1 MGGPCAYIARL
12 TRRPGSRWYAGN
24 GMLEESP
31 GSRDTGRRLTAAR
44 RKPRESATESKPPP
58 LGEVR
63 VKGWSKSPPQAWR
76 QDWHGKPRPE
86 QDRIGGAH
94 GLYPA
99 CAPGVSREVPGN
111 RHPRGMAAR
120 PMATWANRT
129 RLTGRLVFSSGRARR
144 DNSIEDRIEEEKAR
158 SASEGFLRIPRR
170 QAPC

>member
-1 MGGPCAYIARL
+1 MSETSSPLASGAGFAYIARL
-12 TRRPGSRWYAGN
+12 IRRPGSRWCVGN
-24 GMLEESP
+24 CVLEESP

-44 RKPRESATESKPPP
+44 REPRESATESKPPR
-58 LGEVR
+58 GFGQTVR
-63 VKGWSKSPPQAWR
+63 VKGWGKSPPQAWR

-120 PMATWANRT
+120 PWQHGEQNPAYRPSDQILPERVSP
-129 RLTGRLVFSSGRARR
+129 RL
-144 DNSIEDRIEEEKAR
+144 
-158 SASEGFLRIPRR
+158 IP
-170 QAPC
+170 